1 MWWVFLPVKDRRHFF
16 SNDRPVICQL
26 SYQDFSSRKK
36 QRNKREKK
44 QIHVQEQTIKNKNK
58 KEKHNLSD
66 PSSSVDKKRRRNMA
80 CSLYDHAPA
89 QEQEFYNFG
98 RLFLGYHCYTL
109 RLSDLFLSEEKIL
122 KEIMH
127 FYYMTYLAT
136 P

>member
-1 MWWVFLPVKDRRHFF
+1 MGVFTSERQEAFLFKRSTSHLPVELPRLFK
-16 SNDRPVICQL
+16 PEKT
-26 SYQDFSSRKK
+26 KK
-36 QRNKREKK
+36 QKRKK